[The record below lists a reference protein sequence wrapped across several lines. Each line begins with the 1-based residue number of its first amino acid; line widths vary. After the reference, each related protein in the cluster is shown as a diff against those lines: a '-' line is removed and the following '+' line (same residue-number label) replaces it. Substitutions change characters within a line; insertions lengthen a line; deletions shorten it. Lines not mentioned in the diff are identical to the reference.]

1 MPETPATQRGR
12 AARSRLRRSDQ
23 GTLLLPADRN
33 PVALIADQNRTR
45 LPELVPVRIG
55 RMLQSP
61 FAFYR
66 GTAAVMAADLR
77 DAPTTGLD
85 VVACGDAHISNFGFY
100 ASPER
105 DLVFDLNDF
114 DEAAVA
120 PWEWD
125 VRRLVAS
132 VHVGGRDV
140 GLTEEQCR
148 EATTHAAATYREIL
162 AQALT
167 VSATQRYFA
176 RADDSLV
183 ARELGK
189 AGRKTVTKA
198 AAKAR
203 GRTSDQVTRKL
214 TTRHED
220 GGVRIVDQP
229 PVLRH
234 LEGVQLEHVAG
245 IYDDYRRT
253 VREDIAFLLTQYRL
267 VDFALRVVGVGSVG
281 TRCFLVALEGM
292 SGEML
297 FLQVKEAQESVLVS
311 HGGRPARVPGHG
323 AETITSHGHRVVAAQ
338 RVLQSSSDPFLGWVT
353 VHRDARHEMR
363 ARDVD
368 YYWRQFRDM
377 KGSIDPSTL
386 DADQLRLYGG
396 LCAGLLARAHAQ
408 SPAALAISGYLGS
421 SDRFAL
427 ASARWAAGC
436 ADVAEDDFAALDRA
450 VRQGRLAAE
459 RGV

>member
-1 MPETPATQRGR
+1 MLPHDRDPVAIIEGQHA
-12 AARSRLRRSDQ
+12 SRLPD
-23 GTLLLPADRN
+23 
-33 PVALIADQNRTR
+33 
-45 LPELVPVRIG
+45 LVPVRIG

-61 FAFYR
+61 FTYYR

-77 DAPTTGLD
+77 DAPTTDLD

-105 DLVFDLNDF
+105 ELVFDLNDF

-132 VHVGGRDV
+132 VHIGGRDV

-148 EATTHAAATYREIL
+148 EATTHAGDAYRRTLAGALEMTATE
-162 AQALT
+162 
-167 VSATQRYFA
+167 RYFA
-176 RADDSLV
+176 RADDSEV
-183 ARELGK
+183 AVRLGK

-214 TTRHED
+214 TTTSDD
-220 GGVRIVDQP
+220 GQVRIADQK
-229 PVLRH
+229 PVL
-234 LEGVQLEHVAG
+234 QHVDHATPDELRG
-245 IYDDYRRT
+245 LFESYRRT
-253 VREDIAFLLTQYRL
+253 VREDIAFLLGQYQL
-267 VDFALRVVGVGSVG
+267 IDVALRVVGVGSVG
-281 TRCFLVALEGM
+281 TRCYLIALQGP

-297 FLQVKEAQESVLVS
+297 FLQAKEAPQSVLVS
-311 HGGRPARVPGHG
+311 HGGRPERVPGHG
-323 AETITSHGHRVVAAQ
+323 AQTVTSQGHRVVAAQ
-338 RVLQSSSDPFLGWVT
+338 RVLQASSDPFLGWIT
-353 VHRDARHEMR
+353 GWAGERGPSRR
-363 ARDVD
+363 RDVD

-377 KGSIDPSTL
+377 KGSIDPATL
-386 DADQLRLYGG
+386 DAEQLRLYSG

-408 SPAALAISGYLGS
+408 SPSAFAISGYLGS

-427 ASARWAAGC
+427 ATARWAAAY
-436 ADVAEDDFAALDRA
+436 ADVAEDDFAALDQA
-450 VRQGRLAAE
+450 VRHGRLAAE